1 MNILTPKRFK
11 WCVRYLLT
19 PCFWLGMFALAL
31 GLYTGLLTSPPD
43 YQQGETVRI
52 MYIHVPAAWMALG
65 IYSFLALSG
74 VSYLIWKNP
83 LSDTLAHAI
92 APVGA
97 LFTLTCL
104 ITGSLWGKPIWGTWW
119 VWDARLTSMLVLF
132 IMYLGYILLEGAFS
146 SDERNA
152 TARSVLAIAGA
163 INLPII
169 KFSVE
174 WWNTL
179 HQPASILRTEG
190 IAIHP
195 SMQLPLFSM
204 LLAYALLTLWITLTL
219 GERSRIN
226 KKLQRVRF
234 RHLRNASGLH
244 QQNTL
249 QGS

>member
-11 WCVRYLLT
+11 WCLRNLLT
-19 PCFWLGMFALAL
+19 PCLLIGLISLGY

-74 VSYLIWKNP
+74 ISYLIWRNP
-83 LSDTLAHAI
+83 LSDTLAQAV

-132 IMYLGYILLEGAFS
+132 IMYLGYILLEGAFQ
-146 SDERNA
+146 SDVRNA
-152 TARSVLAIAGA
+152 TTRSVLAIAGA

-195 SMQLPLFSM
+195 AMQTPLFSM
-204 LLAYALLTLWITLTL
+204 LLAYLALTVWITLLL
-219 GERSRIN
+219 GERRLME
-226 KKLQRVRF
+226 KKRNRLRYRQLRQLGSHQNALQE
-234 RHLRNASGLH
+234 S
-244 QQNTL
+244 
-249 QGS
+249 